1 MVFASSAGSDRSS
14 SSRLRSGLASR
25 NIDRYPR
32 STVNGLR
39 SSCATRLRNAAA
51 FLLDVAGFSS
61 HSKVA
66 LGLACLDVLLGIERR
81 KVRAQDLVLLVSL
94 DPPGAFVPA
103 RDAAAGVEEEDRVVL
118 DAFDQ
123 MPESLR
129 CGHLVGHLPVDL
141 EDPAGRTVER
151 PFALDHEDS
160 AVLAGL
166 DEAALPGAVPH
177 HHGVRRGSGP
187 GIACLKQLGRDLPQR
202 LLGGISV
209 HSLGSRVP
217 VSDPVSVRI
226 NREHR
231 VETEV
236 EQPGRLVFPSFGS
249 HVQNITE
256 VRAGVAGQGPARALR
271 PRRILFIEDDRFIAD
286 MYRLGLEAGGWTVD
300 IAHDGESGVSQAL
313 ADPPALILLDLL
325 LPRMDGFEVLRRLR
339 SNASTQDIPV
349 LVISNASG
357 LGGREEEAR
366 NLGIVDWMVKANT
379 TPATLVR
386 RVERVL
392 ATD

>member
-1 MVFASSAGSDRSS
+1 
-14 SSRLRSGLASR
+14 
-25 NIDRYPR
+25 
-32 STVNGLR
+32 
-39 SSCATRLRNAAA
+39 
-51 FLLDVAGFSS
+51 
-61 HSKVA
+61 
-66 LGLACLDVLLGIERR
+66 
-81 KVRAQDLVLLVSL
+81 
-94 DPPGAFVPA
+94 
-103 RDAAAGVEEEDRVVL
+103 
-118 DAFDQ
+118 
-123 MPESLR
+123 
-129 CGHLVGHLPVDL
+129 
-141 EDPAGRTVER
+141 
-151 PFALDHEDS
+151 
-160 AVLAGL
+160 
-166 DEAALPGAVPH
+166 
-177 HHGVRRGSGP
+177 
-187 GIACLKQLGRDLPQR
+187 
-202 LLGGISV
+202 
-209 HSLGSRVP
+209 
-217 VSDPVSVRI
+217 VSVRF

-236 EQPGRLVFPSFGS
+236 EQLGRLVFPSFGS

-256 VRAGVAGQGPARALR
+256 RRAGVAGQGPAHALR

-286 MYRLGLEAGGWTVD
+286 MYRLVLEAGGWTVD
-300 IAHDGESGVSQAL
+300 VAHDGESGVGQAL

-349 LVISNASG
+349 LVVSNASG